1 MNKIFFA
8 ICLLS
13 FAFAAQAQIA
23 IKAET
28 LYTVSGSPI
37 RDAVVLVKN
46 GKIENAGANL
56 HAVVRVFT
64 KHNISVGGDTVR

>member
-37 RDAVVLVKN
+37 RDGVVLVKN
-46 GKIENAGANL
+46 GKIENVGANL
-56 HAVVRVFT
+56 SIPRRGSCLHET
-64 KHNISVGGDTVR
+64 